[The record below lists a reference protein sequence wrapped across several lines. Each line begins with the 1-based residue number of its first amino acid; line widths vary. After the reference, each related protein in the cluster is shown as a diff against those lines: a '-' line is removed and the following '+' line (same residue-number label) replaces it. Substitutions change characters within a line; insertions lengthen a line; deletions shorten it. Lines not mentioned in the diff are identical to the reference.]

1 MKIELTIKVDY
12 LPSWGL
18 MEGVRELLQNAK
30 DAETEFNAPMTVRV
44 RESKGDVGVLV
55 IENEG
60 CTMPYEALL
69 LGHST
74 KAERGDLIGKFG
86 EGFKLGI
93 LALLRAG
100 HSVKIRNGS
109 EVWTPEIVWSEK
121 FAARV
126 LAFDIQKGRKE
137 DARIAIEVGG
147 ITAEF
152 FATEI
157 KPRFLWLGKEIA
169 GNERV
174 KTDYGSLLLSSTQKG
189 RIFVKGIFVESKPDL
204 AVGYD
209 MDDCEVDRDRRMVA
223 SFDFAWKTRCIW
235 QSALRVRPDLFD
247 SYLDIIEENGPEA
260 KNLDEYAAGR
270 LPEDFVNHVAA
281 RFRERHGSKAVPV
294 SNLGE
299 SQDLEHAGRMGIV
312 VNPAMRAVLE
322 KSMGTLATV
331 QEALKNEVVRTYG
344 WHELTA
350 TQKDHITRT
359 IALVNAIVPVTLAEV
374 NIVDFRSPD
383 LMGTFSK
390 DDGVKVAAKVAE
402 DRSKCLETIVHEVAH
417 RTGGDGEHS
426 HVAEIERIW
435 AAIVENL
442 TATA

>member
-44 RESKGDVGVLV
+44 RDSKGDAGVLV

-121 FAARV
+121 FAAKV

-147 ITAEF
+147 ISAEF

-174 KTDYGSLLLSSTQKG
+174 NTDYGSLLLAPAQKG
-189 RIFVKGIFVESKPDL
+189 RIFVKGILVESKPDL

-209 MDDCEVDRDRRMVA
+209 LDDCEVDRDRRMVS
-223 SFDFAWKTRCIW
+223 SFDFSWKTRCIW
-235 QSALRVRPDLFD
+235 QGALAARPDLFD
-247 SYLDIIEENGPEA
+247 AYLDIIEENGPEA
-260 KNLDEYAAGR
+260 KNLDTYAAGR
-270 LPEDFVNHVAA
+270 LPEAFVDHVAA
-281 RFRERHGSKAVPV
+281 RFRTQYGSKAVPV
-294 SNLGE
+294 SNMGE
-299 SQDLEHAGRMGIV
+299 SQDLEHNGRTGVV

-344 WHELTA
+344 WHELTEA
-350 TQKDHITRT
+350 QKASLLRA
-359 IALVNAIVPVTLAEV
+359 IALVNAVTPVTLAEINV
-374 NIVDFRSPD
+374 VDFRSAN
-383 LMGTFSK
+383 LMGTFGA
-390 DDGVKVAAKVAE
+390 DDGVKVSAKVAE
-402 DRSKCLETIVHEVAH
+402 DRAKCLETLVHEVAH

-435 AAIVENL
+435 SRIVENL
-442 TATA
+442 TTA